1 MFYMSHEWQNR
12 LQDQVIWSIQQA
24 NFKEKNPETTTD
36 EWDKTWRRTESYKW
50 HFNIK
55 ILLMKWHIECV
66 LLTWCVVTAAVFAGT
81 ESVWHVWLF
90 GIHLIP
96 CGGTNTHTDT
106 HTDTHRH
113 SHRQIHTHTQR
124 LAWQGQNKW
133 GKNIKCKSPVQET
146 ERRRKIKY
154 QIRKNK
160 CVYMCTH
167 TRTLVWSALTGLEC
181 VRHDREINNKSSGLE
196 QL

>member
-1 MFYMSHEWQNR
+1 MFYMSHEWQNS

-113 SHRQIHTHTQR
+113 TQTQSQTNTHTHTKVS
-124 LAWQGQNKW
+124 LAG
-133 GKNIKCKSPVQET
+133 T
-146 ERRRKIKY
+146 EQMRKKY
-154 QIRKNK
+154 QMQITSTRNWTKEKNK
-160 CVYMCTH
+160 MP
-167 TRTLVWSALTGLEC
+167 
-181 VRHDREINNKSSGLE
+181 N
-196 QL
+196 